1 MALAIETFSNRSGP
15 QPFFKAAGHPLA
27 VAPMQAMIA
36 RVAAAGPVAFYD
48 PESHGTSLAA
58 LYDLSSWDVAGCFVQ
73 RIEDLGT
80 SLLGLEVQ
88 PVTALAGCRAA
99 TVVVAAFDA
108 GRAIDHIRHLVPQG
122 AAIVSLDEAR
132 LPETM
137 LTNPRR
143 YLDPLNFATNLALL
157 RDADGHHTRVVTA
170 NYWHGH
176 GARDTWYWL
185 RLHDAQ
191 GNELATWSE
200 KLAAGPE
207 SFVVDSA
214 RVRERFDL
222 PEFCGSLFMHAVNVA
237 THEIVKY
244 ALDTWGD
251 DPAELSCTHDANA
264 YPSDLFGGLPAPEA
278 GESVLLWLQNSHPC
292 PVPAGAVGLNL
303 MGSDDIRTWPG
314 TIAPF
319 GTAALDVAALF
330 PEATWPQ
337 QLELRA
343 GRHFV
348 RPRYEITRKDGP
360 RRIAHVNVERT
371 DLAPEPLLAE
381 LGNLVGKGY
390 ILPFPVFPTA
400 THETHV
406 LPTPMASWQDDLP
419 LALLVYDAAGREIA
433 RENLGRLPRRHDVT
447 REIGA
452 LVDGALAQAH
462 GHGELIY
469 DFSQGGSGDGW
480 LHGLVRIRDK
490 TSGHAADSS
499 FGSHLFNMPIT
510 WKSEPQSYMGKPPGL
525 STRLFL
531 RLGGAERDAHCHLI
545 YPAST
550 TWHATSTTD
559 LVLHAGD
566 GAEIARTQV
575 AIPLSGSY
583 HFRAKQVFAAEAI
596 AAAGENA
603 YVLIRDTTCRLFGYH
618 GLIADNGA
626 FSLDHMFGF

>member
-36 RVAAAGPVAFYD
+36 RVAAAGPVALYD
-48 PESHGTSLAA
+48 PEGHAASLAA
-58 LYDLSSWDVAGCFVQ
+58 LYDLSAWNLAGYFVQ
-73 RIEDLGT
+73 RIEDLET
-80 SLLGLEVQ
+80 SLMGQGAQ
-88 PVTALAGCRAA
+88 PVTALSGSGAA
-99 TVVVAAFDA
+99 TVFVAAFDA

-122 AAIVSLDEAR
+122 AEIVSLDEAR

-137 LTNPRR
+137 RTNTRR
-143 YLDPLNFATNLALL
+143 YLDPLNFATNFALL
-157 RDADGHHTRVVTA
+157 RDEGGHHTRVVTA

-185 RLHDAQ
+185 RLHD
-191 GNELATWSE
+191 GEGRELATWSE
-200 KLAAGPE
+200 KLGAGPE
-207 SFVVDSA
+207 SFVIDSVA
-214 RVRERFDL
+214 VRERFGL
-222 PEFCGSLFMHAVNVA
+222 PEFCGSLFMHAVNVT

-244 ALDTWGD
+244 ALDTWAD
-251 DPAELSCTHDANA
+251 DATELSCTHDANA
-264 YPSDLFGGLPAPEA
+264 YPSDLFGGLPAPEP
-278 GESVLLWLQNSHPC
+278 GQSVLLWLQNSHPC
-292 PVPAGAVGLNL
+292 PVPSGAVGLNL
-303 MGSDDIRTWPG
+303 MGSDDIRTWPK
-314 TIAPF
+314 TIPPF
-319 GTAALDVAALF
+319 GTAALDVAELF
-330 PEATWPQ
+330 PEARWPQ
-337 QLELRA
+337 QLEVQA

-348 RPRYEITRKDGP
+348 RPRYEILRDNGP

-371 DLAPEPLLAE
+371 DLQAEPRLAE

-406 LPTPMASWQDDLP
+406 LPTPMASWQDNLP
-419 LALLVYDAAGREIA
+419 LALLVYDADGRELA
-433 RENLGRLPRRHDVT
+433 RENLGVLPRRHDVT

-452 LVDGALAQAH
+452 LVNGALADAH

-469 DFSQGGSGDGW
+469 DFAQGGTGDGW
-480 LHGLVRIRDK
+480 LHGLVRIEDK
-490 TSGHAADSS
+490 ASGHAADTS

-531 RLGGAERDAHCHLI
+531 RLGGSQRDAHCHLI

-550 TWHATSTTD
+550 TWHAASSTE
-559 LVLHAGD
+559 LILHGGD
-566 GAEIARTQV
+566 GTEIARTKV

-583 HFRAKQVFAAEAI
+583 HFRAKAVFGADEI

-603 YVLIRDTTCRLFGYH
+603 YILIRDTTCRLFGYH

>member
-27 VAPMQAMIA
+27 VAPMQAMVD
-36 RVAAAGPVAFYD
+36 RVGAAGPVALYD
-48 PESHGTSLAA
+48 PEGHAASLAA
-58 LYDLSSWDVAGCFVQ
+58 LYDLSGWNLAGYFVQ
-73 RIEDLGT
+73 RIEDLDAA
-80 SLLGLEVQ
+80 LLGEKAQ
-88 PVTALAGCRAA
+88 PVTALAGSAAA

-108 GRAIDHIRHLVPQG
+108 SRAIDHIRHLAPAG

-132 LPETM
+132 LPDAM
-137 LTNPRR
+137 LTNTRR
-143 YLDPLNFATNLALL
+143 YLDPLNFATNFALL
-157 RDADGHHTRVVTA
+157 RDEGGHHTRVVTA

-176 GARDTWYWL
+176 GARDTHYWL
-185 RLHDAQ
+185 RLFDA
-191 GNELATWSE
+191 GGRELATWTE
-200 KLAAGPE
+200 AMAGAPE

-214 RVRERFDL
+214 AVRARFGLDD
-222 PEFCGSLFMHAVNVA
+222 FCGSLFMHAVNVT

-244 ALDTWGD
+244 ALDTWAD
-251 DPAELSCTHDANA
+251 DAAELSCTHDANA

-278 GESVLLWLQNSHPC
+278 GETVLLWLQNSHPC

-303 MGSDDIRTWPG
+303 MGSDDIRTWGKAIP
-314 TIAPF
+314 PF
-319 GTAALDVAALF
+319 GTAALDVAELF
-330 PEATWPQ
+330 PEAAWPQ
-337 QLELRA
+337 QLEVQA

-348 RPRYEITRKDGP
+348 RPRYEILRSGGP

-371 DLAPEPLLAE
+371 DLKAEPRLAE
-381 LGNLVGKGY
+381 LGNLIGKGY

-400 THETHV
+400 RFETHV

-419 LALLVYDAAGREIA
+419 LALLVYDAEGRELA

-452 LVDGALAQAH
+452 LVNGALAQAH
-462 GHGELIY
+462 GHGELVY
-469 DFSQGGSGDGW
+469 DFSAGGSGDGW

-490 TSGHAADSS
+490 IGGHAADTS

-531 RLGGAERDAHCHLI
+531 RLGGSARDAHCHLI

-550 TWHATSTTD
+550 TWHAASATD
-559 LVLHAGD
+559 LILHAGD
-566 GAEIARTQV
+566 GSEIARTKV
-575 AIPLSGSY
+575 AIARSGSF
-583 HFRAKQVFAAEAI
+583 HFRAKETFGAADI

-618 GLIADNGA
+618 GLVADNGA